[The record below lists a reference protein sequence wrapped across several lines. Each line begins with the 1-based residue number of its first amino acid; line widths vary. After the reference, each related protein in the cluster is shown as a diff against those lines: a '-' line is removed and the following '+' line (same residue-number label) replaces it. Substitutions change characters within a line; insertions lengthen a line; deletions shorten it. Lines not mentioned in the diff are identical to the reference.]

1 MPAPSHEATTAS
13 LRRRRPV
20 PLQGDVI
27 SMEIISGDP
36 ATSPLLLN
44 GRENTAREVALI
56 VSSLSSSTTRGTR
69 TSPAWPS
76 TRSRSRKELQKTTEE
91 VHIVTKLPWD
101 HRLAFP
107 NPQRLPGPV

>member
-20 PLQGDVI
+20 PLQGDVV

-44 GRENTAREVALI
+44 GRENTTREVALI
-56 VSSLSSSTTRGTR
+56 VSSNRVVVIFHDER
-69 TSPAWPS
+69 
-76 TRSRSRKELQKTTEE
+76 
-91 VHIVTKLPWD
+91 
-101 HRLAFP
+101 
-107 NPQRLPGPV
+107 